1 VTGDLF
7 EKIRER
13 FYEAPFV
20 ADLGIELTHAEHDLT
35 RSQLKV
41 DPRHRQQDGFVHA
54 GVVSTLADHTGGAA
68 GWTRVAPRDSV
79 LTVEFKV
86 TFLRPAAGPV
96 LECEA
101 RVIRAGKRLIFTE
114 AEVRDPGGR
123 AVARLTQ
130 TLAVTAR
137 TGRGDTRGP

>member
-1 VTGDLF
+1 MTGDFF
-7 EKIRER
+7 ELIRER

-20 ADLGIELTHAEHDLT
+20 ADLGIELVHAEPDLT
-35 RSQLKV
+35 RSRLRV

-68 GWTRVAPRDSV
+68 GWTRVSPSDSV

-96 LECEA
+96 LDCEA

-114 AEVRDPGGR
+114 AEVADSGGR

-130 TLAVTAR
+130 TLAVTPRTAR
-137 TGRGDTRGP
+137 GVSPDC